1 MNPVG
6 CYKTTNN
13 KYFNCP
19 PRMADGR
26 HFTDYRPSC
35 DVNNLIIANN
45 GTLSSFDYRMYLME
59 NAEKLMDI
67 NRMYTVEK
75 NACGPCKEPY
85 NIGTMV
91 PEKISVKCDGN
102 TCANS
107 VNVLNGLGQGRK
119 YSDNNE
125 SNTDCGAD
133 WQFPKNVPATKCAQP
148 QDTFDYYNSNDVRN
162 KGKDFE
168 RYTSQSGGLALSGGD
183 PSQY

>member
-35 DVNNLIIANN
+35 DVNNLIIANT
-45 GTLSSFDYRMYLME
+45 GTLSSFDYRMYLIE

-85 NIGTMV
+85 NIRA
-91 PEKISVKCDGN
+91 PHLRRSQKFEIN
-102 TCANS
+102 
-107 VNVLNGLGQGRK
+107 
-119 YSDNNE
+119 
-125 SNTDCGAD
+125 
-133 WQFPKNVPATKCAQP
+133 QF
-148 QDTFDYYNSNDVRN
+148 F
-162 KGKDFE
+162 
-168 RYTSQSGGLALSGGD
+168 L
-183 PSQY
+183 